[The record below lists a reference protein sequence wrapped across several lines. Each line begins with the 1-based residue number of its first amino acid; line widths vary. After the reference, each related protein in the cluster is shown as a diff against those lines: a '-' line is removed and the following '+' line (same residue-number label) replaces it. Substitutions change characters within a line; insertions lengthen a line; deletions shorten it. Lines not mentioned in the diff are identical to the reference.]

1 MKRCSKFLAED
12 TLALSR
18 QGTGRATDSAGEI
31 SVWDIANPDS
41 IDRLNSS
48 ISEILSGTV
57 ANPYTLI
64 QRVRNGLAVVGL
76 HFELAEIPHIP
87 DLALD
92 TPDNPS
98 PPVIIEMPLTQ
109 WGGKFGQLTDDSRE
123 ISSDDNISGKVP
135 GGLNMRLEF
144 RKWRGRVNV
153 NAMILP
159 NDTDD
164 EGEGE
169 K

>member
-1 MKRCSKFLAED
+1 MKRFSKFLAED
-12 TLALSR
+12 TLALAKG
-18 QGTGRATDSAGEI
+18 QTGFASDSAGEI
-31 SVWDIANPDS
+31 SVFDIANPDA
-41 IDRLNSS
+41 IDRLNFA
-48 ISEILSGTV
+48 ISETLAGTV
-57 ANPYTLI
+57 SNPFTLV
-64 QRVRNGLAVVGL
+64 QRVRNKLALVGL

-92 TPDNPS
+92 APDNPS

-109 WGGKFGQLTDDSRE
+109 WGGKIYKDPDSGEIITDDG
-123 ISSDDNISGKVP
+123 ISEKVP

-153 NAMILP
+153 SAIILP

>member
-1 MKRCSKFLAED
+1 MKRFSKFLAED
-12 TLALSR
+12 RQLALAKGYTAAAS
-18 QGTGRATDSAGEI
+18 DSQGEI
-31 SVWDIANPDS
+31 SVFDIANPDA
-41 IDRLNSS
+41 IDRINSA
-48 ISEILSGTV
+48 ISETLAGTV
-57 ANPYTLI
+57 SNPFTLV
-64 QRVRNGLAVVGL
+64 QRVRNKLALVGL

-87 DLALD
+87 DQALD

-98 PPVIIEMPLTQ
+98 LPVIIEMPLTQ

-123 ISSDDNISGKVP
+123 ISSSDGISGKVP

-153 NAMILP
+153 SAIILP
-159 NDTDD
+159 GGN
-164 EGEGE
+164 EGEDE

>member
-1 MKRCSKFLAED
+1 MKRFSKFLAED

-18 QGTGRATDSAGEI
+18 VASGPASDSAGEI
-31 SVWDIANPDS
+31 SVFDVANPDA
-41 IDRLNSS
+41 IDKLNSA
-48 ISEILSGTV
+48 ISEVMAGTV
-57 ANPYTLI
+57 SNPFTLV
-64 QRVRNGLAVVGL
+64 QRVRNRLALVGL
-76 HFELAEIPHIP
+76 HFELSEIPHIP

-109 WGGKFGQLTDDSRE
+109 WGGKLGYLTDDSGE
-123 ISSDDNISGKVP
+123 ITSDDGISGRIP

-153 NAMILP
+153 NAIILP